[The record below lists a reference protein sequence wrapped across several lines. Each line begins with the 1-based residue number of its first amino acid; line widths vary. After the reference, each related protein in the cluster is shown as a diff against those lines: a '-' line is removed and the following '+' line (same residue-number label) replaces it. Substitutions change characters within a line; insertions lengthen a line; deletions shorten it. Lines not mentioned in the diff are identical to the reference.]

1 MRIKPRVRRSG
12 RGMPQL
18 RAGLLGRLQLR
29 VSELERERSRTAVSH
44 PRDARSDDDLT
55 DRTRRRE

>member
-12 RGMPQL
+12 RGIPQL
-18 RAGLLGRLQLR
+18 RAGLLGRLRLR
-29 VSELERERSRTAVSH
+29 VSELEREHSRTAH
-44 PRDARSDDDLT
+44 PRQHDARSDDDLV